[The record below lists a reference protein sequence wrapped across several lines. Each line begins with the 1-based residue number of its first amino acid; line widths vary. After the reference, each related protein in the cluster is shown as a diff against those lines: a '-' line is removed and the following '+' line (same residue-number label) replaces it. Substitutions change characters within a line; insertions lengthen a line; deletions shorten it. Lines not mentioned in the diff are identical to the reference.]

1 MFAAFGTAWIILSD
15 LLADAWGGPRPG
27 LAGIDTLKG
36 LVFVAVSAVLI
47 YLMVRRR
54 ERRHQEIQD
63 ALRESDERL
72 SLALE
77 AANQGL
83 YDLDVQTGEVVVN
96 EGYARMLG
104 QDPRTFR
111 ETAVAWRDRLHPDD
125 RERAY
130 RLYEDYVAGRVPE
143 YRSEFRLRT
152 AKGSW
157 CWILSTGRIVERDEQ
172 GRPRRMLGTHT
183 DITESRE
190 AAARVAAELARTRA
204 IVGSVPVGIIT
215 FRPDGSV
222 ATANAA
228 AAEITGCPQ
237 DQLLAQ
243 NLRTGA
249 IWRAP
254 GLRGAAERC
263 QQAGQAQQLE
273 TRLQTRPGRER
284 HLAAQFVPFTYL
296 GESRLLL
303 VLQDETER
311 HESWEQLRLVQ
322 AALEAAPDGVAIT
335 DAHGEIEWVNRAF
348 EHMTGFTL
356 GDIRGRNLRILKSG
370 RHPPEF
376 YAQLWATIRRGEIWR
391 GEIENC
397 RKDGTVY
404 TEDMTIAPVRD
415 EDGAIAH
422 FVAIKQDIS
431 ERKRLEQ
438 QLARTQ
444 RLESVGMLASGIA
457 HDLNN
462 IFAPIL
468 LSLELLKLKYPT
480 ADARKTLEL
489 IEQAGQRGAG
499 IVRQVLTFARGVDG
513 ARAEVQPRHL
523 LREIATMLKETLPRQ
538 IEVRVEGD
546 RDLATVWADATQLHQ
561 VVLNLAI
568 NARDAMQGR
577 GMLVLGARNV
587 AVDADRAAQHPPLA
601 PGPHVA
607 LSVADTGP
615 GILPDVLE
623 HVFEPFFTTKPRG
636 EGTGLGLSTV
646 YGIVKSHGGAVEVET
661 ELGRG
666 TTFRVL
672 LPVASATR
680 TSGERH
686 SDSPFEVLQGGG
698 RRLLVVDD
706 EESIRLVTVAV
717 LQRHGFVV
725 ETAIDG
731 EDALQSFRR
740 DPGRFAAVI
749 TDLMM
754 PRMGGRELITELR
767 WLAPRLPLIA
777 SSGLSSDPPHD
788 TPEPSPQEL
797 GATSLLRKPYTEA
810 ELLEALRQALEPPA
824 PTPAENPPT

>member
-15 LLADAWGGPRPG
+15 LLADSWGGPRPG

-54 ERRHQEIQD
+54 ERRHREIED

-83 YDLDVQTGEVVVN
+83 YDLDVQTGEAVVN

-111 ETAVAWRDRLHPDD
+111 ETNAAWRDRLHPDD
-125 RERAY
+125 REQVFR
-130 RLYEDYVAGRVPE
+130 RYEDYVAGRTPE
-143 YRSEFRLRT
+143 YRVEFRQRT
-152 AKGSW
+152 ADGSW
-157 CWILSTGRIVERDEQ
+157 RWILSIGRIVERDAQ

-190 AAARVAAELARTRA
+190 AASRVAAELALTRA

-228 AAEITGCPQ
+228 ATEITGCPE

-243 NLRTGA
+243 NLGTGT
-249 IWRAP
+249 IWRAA
-254 GLRGAAERC
+254 GVAEAAERC
-263 QQAGQAQQLE
+263 RLTGLAQQLE
-273 TRLQTRPGRER
+273 TRLLTRPGRER

-303 VLQDETER
+303 VLLDLTER

-335 DAHGEIEWVNRAF
+335 DARGAIEWVNPAF
-348 EHMTGFTL
+348 ERLTGYAL
-356 GDIRGRNLRILKSG
+356 GEIRGRNLRILKSG

-376 YAQLWATIRRGEIWR
+376 YRRLWTTIRRGEIWK

-397 RKDGTVY
+397 RKDGAIY
-404 TEDMTIAPVRD
+404 TEDMTIAPVRN

-422 FVAIKQDIS
+422 FIAIKQDIS

-468 LSLELLKLKYPT
+468 LSLELLKVKYPT

-499 IVRQVLTFARGVDG
+499 IVRQVLTFARGLDG

-523 LREIATMLKETLPRQ
+523 IREIASMLKETLPRQ

-546 RDLATVWADATQLHQ
+546 RDLATVRADATQLHQ

-577 GMLVLGARNV
+577 GLLTLEARNV
-587 AVDADRAAQHPPLA
+587 QLDETAAARHPQLA
-601 PGPHVA
+601 PGPFVA
-607 LSVADTGP
+607 LTVTDTGT
-615 GILPDVLE
+615 GIAPEVLE
-623 HVFEPFFTTKPRG
+623 HVFEPFYTTKPRG

-661 ELGRG
+661 EIGRG

-672 LPVASATR
+672 LPVATGPQPAGKESR
-680 TSGERH
+680 
-686 SDSPFEVLQGGG
+686 SPFEVVRGHG
-698 RRLLVVDD
+698 RRILVVDD
-706 EESIRLVTVAV
+706 EESIRLVTVAA

-754 PRMGGRELITELR
+754 PRLGGRELITELR
-767 WLAPRLPLIA
+767 WLAPQLPLIA
-777 SSGLSSDPPHD
+777 SSGLSGDQPQEIQ
-788 TPEPSPQEL
+788 EPTLQEL
-797 GATSLLRKPYTEA
+797 GATFHLRKPYTEA
-810 ELLEALRQALEPPA
+810 ELLEALGQALGPPPPPA
-824 PTPAENPPT
+824 PPKV